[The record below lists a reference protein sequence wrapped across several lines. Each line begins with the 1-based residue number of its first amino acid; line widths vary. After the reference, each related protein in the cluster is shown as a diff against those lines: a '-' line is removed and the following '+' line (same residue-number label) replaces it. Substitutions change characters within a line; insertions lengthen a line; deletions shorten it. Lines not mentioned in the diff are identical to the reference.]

1 MHKGGIELDFSKKI
15 KRIPRLSSD
24 IKRAQKLEI
33 NRHNFHSKS
42 LKISDF
48 HGNKDRFGTDLGS
61 KTSRIP
67 EHEIWGVIWP

>member
-1 MHKGGIELDFSKKI
+1 MILERKKN
-15 KRIPRLSSD
+15 PRLSSE
-24 IKRAQKLEI
+24 IKRAQKVEMI
-33 NRHNFHSKS
+33 FMDFHLKS

-67 EHEIWGVIWP
+67 EHEIWVLYGPKSLRNDY

>member
-1 MHKGGIELDFSKKI
+1 MNRTIQKKVDRNISCLSAGEMVGIKI
-15 KRIPRLSSD
+15 VD
-24 IKRAQKLEI
+24 
-33 NRHNFHSKS
+33 FHSKS

-67 EHEIWGVIWP
+67 EHMFRGVIRPWGC

>member
-1 MHKGGIELDFSKKI
+1 MILEKNKS
-15 KRIPRLSSD
+15 IPRLSKKF
-24 IKRAQKLEI
+24 KRAQFVTGTLKFAQLKI
-33 NRHNFHSKS
+33 VDVHSKS

>member
-15 KRIPRLSSD
+15 KRIPRLSSE
-24 IKRAQKLEI
+24 IKRAQKAEI
-33 NRHNFHSKS
+33 IFMDFHLKS